1 MINGS
6 SAVESPL
13 TKPIW
18 PDESKNPV
26 NPKNKKSLFKVS
38 KSDIEDALAIK
49 KAIFSIILNSE
60 EKKCKKK
67 EVPKSTV
74 VLQRF

>member
-18 PDESKNPV
+18 SDETKNPV
-26 NPKNKKSLFKVS
+26 NAKNKKSLFKVS

-60 EKKCKKK
+60 EKNVKKGS
-67 EVPKSTV
+67 P
-74 VLQRF
+74 